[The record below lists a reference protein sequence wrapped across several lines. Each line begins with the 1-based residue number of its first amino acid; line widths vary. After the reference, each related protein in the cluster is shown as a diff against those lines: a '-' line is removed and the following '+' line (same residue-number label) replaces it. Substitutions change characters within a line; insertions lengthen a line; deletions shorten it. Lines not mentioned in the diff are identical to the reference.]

1 MLKKCL
7 KGKYFYGVIHPAVK
21 SLVEES
27 ITNSYTYY
35 ENNAVGYLN
44 LLNEILKNDVGRLVF
59 SSTGAVFGDPVT
71 DMIREDHPKNPINP
85 YGRTKLV
92 VENLLSDLSIAQKFS
107 AICLRYFNVAGADP
121 EVGLGEA
128 HDPETH
134 LIQLLLKSYYREDRP
149 FVVFGNNYPTADA
162 HLLALGKPQNMSGFV
177 EYNLGRSIQSSVMEV
192 TKSCKRV
199 TSRPI
204 NYNICK
210 QRIGDAAVLVA
221 NSERAEMVT
230 WIAYP

>member
-1 MLKKCL
+1 MW
-7 KGKYFYGVIHPAVK
+7 GG
-21 SLVEES
+21 S

-59 SSTGAVFGDPVT
+59 SSTAAVFGNPVT

-107 AICLRYFNVAGADP
+107 AICLRYFNATGADP

-128 HDPETH
+128 HDPEIH
-134 LIQLLLKSYYREDRP
+134 LIPLLLKSYYGEDRP
-149 FVVFGNNYPTADA
+149 FVVFGNDYPKADA
-162 HLLALGKPQNMSGFV
+162 HLLALEKPQNTIGFV
-177 EYNLGRSIQSSVMEV
+177 EYNLGRSI
-192 TKSCKRV
+192 
-199 TSRPI
+199 
-204 NYNICK
+204 
-210 QRIGDAAVLVA
+210 
-221 NSERAEMVT
+221 
-230 WIAYP
+230 